1 MLRTTS
7 HEITQSKSNERTNSD
22 WVTELAHGDPGQA
35 AAIADLRTIIFRAV
49 KTYLGRR
56 GKRLQRFGWSELEH
70 IAEDFTQDAI
80 LKVLDNLHTFEGRS
94 RFTTWAM
101 RVAINTAASELR
113 RKLWQDV
120 PLMET
125 NDDGEEFSIVDGL
138 EGAAQ
143 KGSPEA
149 ALQRQ
154 EAIDMLREI
163 IASELTARQRAVM
176 LNVLVHGMP
185 LEVVADRMNT
195 NRNNVYKITHDARR
209 KLRNSLLDSG
219 FSPEY
224 VLSLFGENR

>member
-1 MLRTTS
+1 MLKTATQ
-7 HEITQSKSNERTNSD
+7 EIAKPASRERTD
-22 WVTELAHGDPGQA
+22 EEWVTELAFGDTGQS
-35 AAIADLRTIIFRAV
+35 AAIADLRIVVFRAV
-49 KTYLGRR
+49 RAYLGRQ